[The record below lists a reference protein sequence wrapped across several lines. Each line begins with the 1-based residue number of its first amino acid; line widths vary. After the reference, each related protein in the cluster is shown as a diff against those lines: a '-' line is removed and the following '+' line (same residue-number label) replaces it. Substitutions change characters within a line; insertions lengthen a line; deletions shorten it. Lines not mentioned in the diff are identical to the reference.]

1 MSKSKKLFVFDFDG
15 VVCDSTDEC
24 MVTSWNAWQRW
35 NCKNSFR
42 KSLEEFTGSEQQ
54 EFRPLRYYV
63 KGAGEYYVLRRL
75 LSEMN
80 IQEIKSYQDFE
91 IFRKKW
97 INEVNQFKEYIFL
110 ERSRLRNQ
118 SLDDWINLHQVY
130 PEIINLMHE
139 ISDLDSIYIATLK
152 DLESVRLILDRNE
165 VFIPEGKILHQAII
179 SSKLQA
185 LDMIKDSE
193 KQDKSDIYF
202 FDDNISHL
210 IEPLEEGY
218 RAYQTTW
225 GNVPPDY
232 ISEAKEKNVPLI
244 DFEGLRKLTTSIN

>member
-1 MSKSKKLFVFDFDG
+1 MNRAKKLFVFDFDG

-35 NCKNSFR
+35 NCKNNFR
-42 KSLEEFTGSEQQ
+42 ETLEEFTDREQQ

-63 KGAGEYYVLRRL
+63 RGAGEYYVLRRL
-75 LSEMN
+75 LSEMK
-80 IQEIKSYQDFE
+80 IQRIKNYQDFE

-97 INEVNQFKEYIFL
+97 IKEVNQFKEYIFTA
-110 ERSRLRNQ
+110 RSRLIAQ
-118 SLDDWINLHQVY
+118 SLDNWINLHQVY

-139 ISDLDSIYIATLK
+139 IAHLDSIYIATLK
-152 DLESVRLILDRNE
+152 DLKSVRLILDRNK
-165 VFIPEGKILHQAII
+165 VFIPERKILHQAII

-185 LDMIKDSE
+185 LDMIKDDE
-193 KQDKSDIYF
+193 KQDKSDIYL

-218 RAYQTTW
+218 QAHQTTW
-225 GNVPPDY
+225 GNVPADY
-232 ISEAKEKNVPLI
+232 IIEATEKNVPLI
-244 DFEGLRKLTTSIN
+244 DFEGLRKLTTSLN